1 MTKQPLP
8 RQHLRYSVAIPVPSL
23 DRHGKKLKAPQI
35 RTWTRKA
42 LAALTDLFGGA
53 TAIPAVGTNILNGRI
68 VYEEGQVLVRSFCKN
83 RQAFL
88 AKRARVVSFAEEM
101 GQALDQESVIV
112 LASSSDSVLVELR
125 LEDST

>member
-1 MTKQPLP
+1 VEP
-8 RQHLRYSVAIPVPSL
+8 RLFPPWGPTSWTGGSS
-23 DRHGKKLKAPQI
+23 
-35 RTWTRKA
+35 TRKA
-42 LAALTDLFGGA
+42 K
-53 TAIPAVGTNILNGRI
+53 
-68 VYEEGQVLVRSFCKN
+68 VLVRSFCKN
-83 RQAFL
+83 RRAFL